1 MDRREFIKVNA
12 KTLKKFGFKRW
23 DNNFSLKL
31 SNGVNVLVWIHR
43 SFFENGYYVEFA
55 FSFKP
60 LDVYSFRIAQQD
72 YYKMDVRCGR
82 MKFDFGRANEI
93 YYSEISAEDY
103 SKAFEENLE
112 KILKIAMEGKNAI
125 VDEYIKIE
133 PRSRAILKDKRV
145 AVFLGVENLSN
156 VRYAK

>member
-1 MDRREFIKVNA
+1 
-12 KTLKKFGFKRW
+12 
-23 DNNFSLKL
+23 
-31 SNGVNVLVWIHR
+31 
-43 SFFENGYYVEFA
+43 
-55 FSFKP
+55 
-60 LDVYSFRIAQQD
+60 
-72 YYKMDVRCGR
+72 MDVRCGR

-103 SKAFEENLE
+103 TKALESNLE
-112 KILKIAMEGKNAI
+112 KILKIALEGESAI

-145 AVFLGVENLSN
+145 AEFLGVENLKN